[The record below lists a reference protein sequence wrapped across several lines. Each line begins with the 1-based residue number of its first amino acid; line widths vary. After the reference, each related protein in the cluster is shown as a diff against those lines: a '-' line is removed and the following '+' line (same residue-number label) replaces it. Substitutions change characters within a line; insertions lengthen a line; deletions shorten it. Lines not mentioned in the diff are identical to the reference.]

1 MFENMMLNDLEK
13 VTGGCQVNYDQNG
26 NPYITPAHMDCAK
39 ALPKAK
45 APHGKT
51 MIKGLEID
59 QYPPLGH

>member
-1 MFENMMLNDLEK
+1 MFENMMLNEMEM

-39 ALPKAK
+39 APTT

-51 MIKGLEID
+51 MSKAIKID
-59 QYPPLGH
+59 LYPPLGH

>member
-39 ALPKAK
+39 AR
-45 APHGKT
+45 T
-51 MIKGLEID
+51 DKGDEWSYTCFD
-59 QYPPLGH
+59 SWKWENVR

>member
-1 MFENMMLNDLEK
+1 MFENMKNMMLNDLEK

-26 NPYITPAHMDCAK
+26 NPYITPAPMDCA
-39 ALPKAK
+39 KAK

>member
-1 MFENMMLNDLEK
+1 MFENMMLNEMEM

-39 ALPKAK
+39 APTTV
-45 APHGKT
+45 PHGKT
-51 MIKGLEID
+51 MSKAIKID